1 VLVRRKTVKTLHWA
15 ATCAALLSA
24 PLVAVGQTTDGVE
37 EIVVTG
43 RSVSSGSATIDVERE
58 MLVDTSKALKNI
70 PGANANANGPISG
83 IAQYRGM
90 FGDRVAVVIDNL
102 CVIGGGPN
110 AMDSPLSYV
119 SPMITE
125 SLQVTRG
132 IASVS
137 SATESIGGHVNA
149 TLARGDF
156 GAAEFGVSGI
166 AGARYSSNGNI
177 RTTAARIGVAD
188 TQHRFALIAELDNG
202 DSIQTPRGEIR
213 PTQLDR
219 QRYDLSYA
227 FNGERSSLLLF
238 AGQLDTSDTGTPAL
252 PMDIRVI
259 DTDLYGARYS
269 FEISDS
275 WSVDARYGYND
286 VLHVMDNFGLRE
298 PPAEMRQRQ
307 NLTTGKGSLFSIAG
321 KRRFADS
328 TLRIGVDG
336 AFAEH
341 EATIT
346 NPNAA
351 MFQVDNFVD
360 VERDVVGL
368 FAEWSKTAA
377 RATIEAGLRYRQVD
391 ATAGS
396 VSASGMMGGVAPNVQ
411 ILADNFNAANRQL
424 QWDSL
429 DAVFKL
435 AYRISERTELQ
446 LELGSKARAPSYQE
460 LFLWLPLQATG
471 GLADGR
477 SYIGNLDLREE
488 RANELVL
495 GLTSTVGQFSVAPQA
510 FYKRVDDYIQ
520 GTPSSN
526 MVANMVS
533 SMMTG
538 EPALMWSNVDA
549 EIYGVDLAWK
559 LQLTERISLDGI
571 ATAVRGRRTDIRD
584 DLYRL
589 APYNGSVGLT
599 YQQESWSLQSELV
612 AYAKQDKV
620 SRYNEES
627 ETPGYE
633 LLNVA
638 FVWQAMSSMRLEA
651 RIDNLFDA
659 TYQDHVAGI
668 NRAAG
673 SDIAVGERLYGG
685 ERSLSV
691 GVQFSF

>member
-1 VLVRRKTVKTLHWA
+1 MQILKWV
-15 ATCAALLSA
+15 ATAALLPV
-24 PLVAVGQTTDGVE
+24 PLLAAGQTTDDVE

-58 MLVDTSKALKNI
+58 MLVDTSRALKDV
-70 PGANANANGPISG
+70 PGANANANGPITG

-90 FGDRVAVVIDNL
+90 FGDRVAVDIDNL

-156 GAAEFGVSGI
+156 GGNDFGVSGT

-188 TQHRFALIAELDNG
+188 TNHRISLLAELDSG
-202 DSIQTPRGEIR
+202 DSIATPRGEMR

-227 FNGERSSLLLF
+227 FNGERANLLLF
-238 AGQLDTSDTGTPAL
+238 AGQLDTKDTGTPAL

-259 DTDLYGARYS
+259 DTDLFGVRYAL
-269 FEISDS
+269 EVSDA

-298 PPAEMRQRQ
+298 PPPEMRQRQ
-307 NLTTGKGSLFSIAG
+307 NLTTGKGSSFSVAG
-321 KRRFADS
+321 NRRFAESMLRVGIDGTLAAHES
-328 TLRIGVDG
+328 TIS
-336 AFAEH
+336 
-341 EATIT
+341 

-351 MFQVDNFVD
+351 MFRVDNFVD
-360 VERDVVGL
+360 VGRDAVGL

-377 RATIEAGLRYRQVD
+377 RSTAEAGLRYRQVD
-391 ATAGS
+391 ATAGR
-396 VSASGMMGGVAPNVQ
+396 VGATGMMGPVAANVQ
-411 ILADNFNAANRQL
+411 ILADEFNAANRQQ
-424 QWDSL
+424 QWESL
-429 DAVFKL
+429 DAVFKF
-435 AYRISERTELQ
+435 AYRISDNTELQ
-446 LELGSKARAPSYQE
+446 MELGSKARAPTYQE
-460 LFLWLPLQATG
+460 LYLWLPLQATG

-477 SYIGNLDLREE
+477 SYIGNLDLNEE
-488 RANELVL
+488 RANEIVL
-495 GLTSTVGQFSVAPQA
+495 GLTSTVGQFSISPQV

-520 GTPSSN
+520 GAPSTN

-533 SMMTG
+533 TMMSG
-538 EPALMWSNVDA
+538 QGALEWSNVDA
-549 EIYGVDLAWK
+549 EIYGMDLAWT
-559 LQLTERISLDGI
+559 LQLSERLSLDGI
-571 ATAVRGRRTDIRD
+571 ATAVRGRRTDVSD
-584 DLYRL
+584 NLYRL

-599 YQQESWSLQSELV
+599 WQQESWSLNTELV

-620 SRYNEES
+620 SLYNEES
-627 ETPGYE
+627 ATPGYE

-638 FVWQAMSSMRLEA
+638 FAWQALPSLRLEA
-651 RIDNLFDA
+651 RLDNLFDE

-673 SDIAVGERLYGG
+673 SDIAVGERLYGS

-691 GVQFSF
+691 GMLFSF

>member
-1 VLVRRKTVKTLHWA
+1 MKILHWA
-15 ATCAALLSA
+15 ATAALMSV
-24 PLVAVGQTTDGVE
+24 PLVAAGQTTDGVE

-43 RSVSSGSATIDVERE
+43 RSVSSGSATIEVERE
-58 MLVDTSKALKNI
+58 ILVDTSKALKDV
-70 PGANANANGPISG
+70 PGANANANGPITG

-90 FGDRVAVVIDNL
+90 FGDRVAVDIDNL

-119 SPMITE
+119 SPMLTE

-156 GAAEFGVSGI
+156 GDADFGVSGS
-166 AGARYSSNGNI
+166 AGARYSSNGSI

-188 TQHRFALIAELDNG
+188 TRHRFALIAELDSG
-202 DSIQTPRGEIR
+202 DSIQTPRGEMR

-227 FNGERSSLLLF
+227 FNGERSSVLLF
-238 AGQLDTSDTGTPAL
+238 AGQLDTKDTGTPAL

-259 DTDLYGARYS
+259 DTDLFGARYALDV
-269 FEISDS
+269 SDA

-286 VLHVMDNFGLRE
+286 VLHVMDNYGLRE
-298 PPAEMRQRQ
+298 PPPEMRQRE
-307 NLTTGKGSLFSIAG
+307 NLTTGKGSTFSVAG
-321 KRRFADS
+321 NRRFADS
-328 TLRIGVDG
+328 VLRIGIDG
-336 AFAEH
+336 TLATH
-341 EATIT
+341 EATIS

-351 MFQVDNFVD
+351 MFRVENFVD
-360 VERDVVGL
+360 VERDAAGL
-368 FAEWSKTAA
+368 FAEWSKTAV
-377 RATIEAGLRYRQVD
+377 RSTVEAGLRYRQVD
-391 ATAGS
+391 ATAGP
-396 VSASGMMGGVAPNVQ
+396 VSASGMMGPVAANVQ
-411 ILADNFNAANRQL
+411 ILADDFNAANRQL

-429 DAVFKL
+429 DAVFKY
-435 AYRISERTELQ
+435 AYRVGDSTELQ

-460 LFLWLPLQATG
+460 LYLWLPLQATG

-477 SYIGNLDLREE
+477 SYIGNLDLKEE
-488 RANELVL
+488 RSNELVV
-495 GLTSTVGQFSVAPQA
+495 GLTSTVGDFFIAPQI

-520 GTPSSN
+520 GAPSTN

-533 SMMTG
+533 TMMTG
-538 EPALMWSNVDA
+538 QAALEWSNVDA
-549 EIYGVDLAWK
+549 EIYGMDLAWR
-559 LQLTERISLDGI
+559 LQLSEDVSLDGI
-571 ATAVRGRRTDIRD
+571 ATAVRGRRTDISD
-584 DLYRL
+584 NLYRL

-599 YQQESWSLQSELV
+599 YQQETWSLKTELV

-620 SRYNEES
+620 AVYNEES
-627 ETPGYE
+627 ATPGYE

-638 FVWQAMSSMRLEA
+638 FVWQALPSLRLEG
-651 RIDNLFDA
+651 RVDNLFDA
-659 TYQDHVAGI
+659 TYQEHVAGI

-691 GVQFSF
+691 GVRFSF